1 MEALIIVA
9 VLFMLWTQTILMTP
23 KAPPPKKTSSLEDLA
38 RALAKAL
45 EASREG
51 EGGS

>member
-23 KAPPPKKTSSLEDLA
+23 KASPPKKTSSLEDLA
-38 RALAKAL
+38 KAFAKVL
-45 EASREG
+45 EDSEG
-51 EGGS
+51 EGSS